1 MKQVYLIPMSRY
13 EDENEKVINDAI
25 YRIGKDS
32 SVTWLADL
40 IKALDDSK
48 YMLVADKEETTGS
61 ETPEIGVRVIRG
73 SQNMLKTEEIIN
85 EELKKMDEDNKSFI
99 SICHPSEFMYIILF
113 EYKAGT
119 NPRVKIVP
127 NPADAYIGSRKL
139 TDFFERLDEDEY
151 NEINLYLQ
159 EKTEYEQAKE
169 NDDYSLL
176 QAIIHVY
183 RNNPESWKVE

>member
-139 TDFFERLDEDEY
+139 TDFFERLDEDDSWGLEPY
-151 NEINLYLQ
+151 DSFMLDDKNL
-159 EKTEYEQAKE
+159 
-169 NDDYSLL
+169 
-176 QAIIHVY
+176 IILF
-183 RNNPESWKVE
+183 K

>member
-32 SVTWLADL
+32 SVTWLADI

-48 YMLVADKEETTGS
+48 YMLVADKEETVGS

-85 EELKKMDEDNKSFI
+85 EELKKMDEDSKSFI

-119 NPRVKIVP
+119 NPRVKIIP

-139 TDFFERLDEDEY
+139 TDFFERLDEDDSWDLEPY
-151 NEINLYLQ
+151 DSFMLDDKNL
-159 EKTEYEQAKE
+159 
-169 NDDYSLL
+169 
-176 QAIIHVY
+176 IILF
-183 RNNPESWKVE
+183 K

>member
-1 MKQVYLIPMSRY
+1 MKQVYLISMSRY

-73 SQNMLKTEEIIN
+73 SQNMLKTEDIIN
-85 EELKKMDEDNKSFI
+85 EELKKMDEDSKSFI

-139 TDFFERLDEDEY
+139 TDFFERLDEDDSWGLEPY
-151 NEINLYLQ
+151 DSFMLDDKNL
-159 EKTEYEQAKE
+159 
-169 NDDYSLL
+169 
-176 QAIIHVY
+176 IILF
-183 RNNPESWKVE
+183 K

>member
-85 EELKKMDEDNKSFI
+85 EELKEMDEDSKSFI

-139 TDFFERLDEDEY
+139 TDFFERLDEDDSWDLEPY
-151 NEINLYLQ
+151 DSFMLDDKNL
-159 EKTEYEQAKE
+159 
-169 NDDYSLL
+169 
-176 QAIIHVY
+176 IILF
-183 RNNPESWKVE
+183 K

>member
-73 SQNMLKTEEIIN
+73 SQNMLKTEEITN
-85 EELKKMDEDNKSFI
+85 DGLKKMDDARKSFI

-139 TDFFERLDEDEY
+139 TDFFERLDEDDSWDLEPY
-151 NEINLYLQ
+151 DSFMLDDKNL
-159 EKTEYEQAKE
+159 
-169 NDDYSLL
+169 
-176 QAIIHVY
+176 IILF
-183 RNNPESWKVE
+183 K

>member
-48 YMLVADKEETTGS
+48 YMLVADKEETSGS

-85 EELKKMDEDNKSFI
+85 EELKEMDEDSKSFI

-139 TDFFERLDEDEY
+139 TDFFERLDEDDSWDLEPY
-151 NEINLYLQ
+151 DSFMLDDKNL
-159 EKTEYEQAKE
+159 
-169 NDDYSLL
+169 
-176 QAIIHVY
+176 IILF
-183 RNNPESWKVE
+183 K

>member
-48 YMLVADKEETTGS
+48 YMLVADKEETVGS

-139 TDFFERLDEDEY
+139 TDFFERLDEDDSWDLEPY
-151 NEINLYLQ
+151 DSFMLDDKNL
-159 EKTEYEQAKE
+159 
-169 NDDYSLL
+169 
-176 QAIIHVY
+176 IILF
-183 RNNPESWKVE
+183 K

>member
-13 EDENEKVINDAI
+13 ENENEKVINDAI

-48 YMLVADKEETTGS
+48 YMLVADKEETAGS

-85 EELKKMDEDNKSFI
+85 EELKAMDEDSKSFI

-139 TDFFERLDEDEY
+139 TDFFERLDKDDSWDLEPYDSFMLDDK
-151 NEINLYLQ
+151 NL
-159 EKTEYEQAKE
+159 
-169 NDDYSLL
+169 
-176 QAIIHVY
+176 IILF
-183 RNNPESWKVE
+183 K

>member
-32 SVTWLADL
+32 SVTWLTDL

-85 EELKKMDEDNKSFI
+85 EELKEMDEDSKSFI

-139 TDFFERLDEDEY
+139 TDFFERLDEDDSWDLEPY
-151 NEINLYLQ
+151 DSFMLDDKNL
-159 EKTEYEQAKE
+159 
-169 NDDYSLL
+169 
-176 QAIIHVY
+176 IILF
-183 RNNPESWKVE
+183 K

>member
-85 EELKKMDEDNKSFI
+85 EELKEMDEDNKSFI

-139 TDFFERLDEDEY
+139 TDFFERLDEDDSWDLEPY
-151 NEINLYLQ
+151 DSFMLDDKNL
-159 EKTEYEQAKE
+159 
-169 NDDYSLL
+169 
-176 QAIIHVY
+176 IILF
-183 RNNPESWKVE
+183 K

>member
-48 YMLVADKEETTGS
+48 YMLVADKEETVGS

-85 EELKKMDEDNKSFI
+85 EELKKMDEDSKSFI

-139 TDFFERLDEDEY
+139 TDFFKRLDEDDSWDLEPY
-151 NEINLYLQ
+151 DSFMLDDKNL
-159 EKTEYEQAKE
+159 
-169 NDDYSLL
+169 
-176 QAIIHVY
+176 IILF
-183 RNNPESWKVE
+183 K

>member
-48 YMLVADKEETTGS
+48 YMLVADKEETSGS

-85 EELKKMDEDNKSFI
+85 EELKAMDEDSKSFI

-139 TDFFERLDEDEY
+139 TDFFERLDKDDSWGLEPYDSFMLDDK
-151 NEINLYLQ
+151 NL
-159 EKTEYEQAKE
+159 
-169 NDDYSLL
+169 
-176 QAIIHVY
+176 IILF
-183 RNNPESWKVE
+183 K

>member
-48 YMLVADKEETTGS
+48 YMLVADKEETSGS
-61 ETPEIGVRVIRG
+61 ETLEIGVRVIRG

-85 EELKKMDEDNKSFI
+85 EELKEMDEDSKSFI

-139 TDFFERLDEDEY
+139 TDFFERLDEDDSWDLEPY
-151 NEINLYLQ
+151 DSFMLDDKNL
-159 EKTEYEQAKE
+159 
-169 NDDYSLL
+169 
-176 QAIIHVY
+176 IILF
-183 RNNPESWKVE
+183 K

>member
-48 YMLVADKEETTGS
+48 YMLVADKEETVGS

-85 EELKKMDEDNKSFI
+85 EELKKMDEDSKSFI

-119 NPRVKIVP
+119 NPRVKIIP

-139 TDFFERLDEDEY
+139 TDFFERLDEDDSWDLEPY
-151 NEINLYLQ
+151 DSFMLDDKNL
-159 EKTEYEQAKE
+159 
-169 NDDYSLL
+169 
-176 QAIIHVY
+176 IILF
-183 RNNPESWKVE
+183 K

>member
-48 YMLVADKEETTGS
+48 YMLVADKEETSGS
-61 ETPEIGVRVIRG
+61 ETLEIGVRVIRG

-85 EELKKMDEDNKSFI
+85 EELKKMDEDSKSFI

-139 TDFFERLDEDEY
+139 TDFFERLDEDDSWDLEPY
-151 NEINLYLQ
+151 DSFMLDDKNL
-159 EKTEYEQAKE
+159 
-169 NDDYSLL
+169 
-176 QAIIHVY
+176 IILF
-183 RNNPESWKVE
+183 K

>member
-48 YMLVADKEETTGS
+48 YMLVADKEETVGS

-85 EELKKMDEDNKSFI
+85 EELKKMDEDSKSFI

-139 TDFFERLDEDEY
+139 TDFFERLDEDDSWGLEPY
-151 NEINLYLQ
+151 DSFMLDDKNL
-159 EKTEYEQAKE
+159 
-169 NDDYSLL
+169 
-176 QAIIHVY
+176 IILF
-183 RNNPESWKVE
+183 K

>member
-48 YMLVADKEETTGS
+48 YMLVADKEETVGS

-85 EELKKMDEDNKSFI
+85 EELKKMDEDSKSFI

-139 TDFFERLDEDEY
+139 TDFFERLDEDDSWDLEPY
-151 NEINLYLQ
+151 DSFMLDDKNL
-159 EKTEYEQAKE
+159 
-169 NDDYSLL
+169 
-176 QAIIHVY
+176 IILF
-183 RNNPESWKVE
+183 K

>member
-48 YMLVADKEETTGS
+48 YMLVADKEETAGS

-85 EELKKMDEDNKSFI
+85 EELKEMDEDNKSFI

-139 TDFFERLDEDEY
+139 TDFFERLDEDDSWGLEPY
-151 NEINLYLQ
+151 DSFMLDDKNL
-159 EKTEYEQAKE
+159 
-169 NDDYSLL
+169 
-176 QAIIHVY
+176 IILF
-183 RNNPESWKVE
+183 K

>member
-1 MKQVYLIPMSRY
+1 MKQVYLIPMSSY

-85 EELKKMDEDNKSFI
+85 EELKEMDEDNKSFI

-119 NPRVKIVP
+119 NPRIKIVP

-139 TDFFERLDEDEY
+139 TDFFERLDEDDSWDLEPY
-151 NEINLYLQ
+151 DSFMLDDKNL
-159 EKTEYEQAKE
+159 
-169 NDDYSLL
+169 
-176 QAIIHVY
+176 IILF
-183 RNNPESWKVE
+183 K